1 MTVRSGTPIIPQ
13 SAFFKKGKKL
23 RIFWRD
29 DAGLQSAFQVL
40 ARSWEVVTGVV
51 GAGAATA
58 VEDWVP
64 RSQSLA
70 ILWISFSAF
79 ACLVNLVGLDV
90 LRSRWAPRAGAG
102 EDYVGYVEMVSF
114 FFCIRGAKCWVVRL
128 RVCTEGFL
136 WQPMD
141 WIDGVHGGDGFS
153 FLSWSRQGWS
163 SEGVTAVNWLSDCWW
178 STPSIQVGRNPTFL
192 SNMGEKTGFG

>member
-1 MTVRSGTPIIPQ
+1 M
-13 SAFFKKGKKL
+13 
-23 RIFWRD
+23 
-29 DAGLQSAFQVL
+29 
-40 ARSWEVVTGVV
+40 

-102 EDYVGYVEMVSF
+102 EDYVGDVEMVSF
-114 FFCIRGAKCWVVRL
+114 SLLYQRCEMLGSPTEGLHGGFLMATLGLNWWCARRASYDIPWTEL
-128 RVCTEGFL
+128 MVCTEGFL
-136 WQPMD
+136 WHPLD
-141 WIDGVHGGDGFS
+141 WIDGVHGGLLITSLG
-153 FLSWSRQGWS
+153 LKWWCARRGWVFILIL
-163 SEGVTAVNWLSDCWW
+163 E
-178 STPSIQVGRNPTFL
+178 
-192 SNMGEKTGFG
+192 